1 MADVRRWRPA
11 AWVAAVLWTG
21 WLLSG
26 ALAAEAPREA
36 LVIVKGVAMPFSVY
50 GIVSRLQQ
58 IPGVD
63 HVSFDLSQGLADIR
77 LKPGAAVT
85 DEQIRQAIINASFTP
100 GEIRW
105 KPVPE
110 NEPSARGATT
120 LRP

>member
-11 AWVAAVLWTG
+11 ACVAAVLWMG
-21 WLLSG
+21 GLLSG

-36 LVIVKGVAMPFSVY
+36 LAIVKGVAMPFNVY

-63 HVSFDLSQGLADIR
+63 HVSFDLSHGLADIM

-100 GEIRW
+100 GDIRW
-105 KPVPE
+105 KPAPK
-110 NEPSARGATT
+110 NEPSAHGSAT